1 MSLPN
6 NSSAHDSGPCHGPS
20 GGSVYLVGAG
30 PGDPELVTVRGLR
43 LIRRAEV
50 LVYDRLVS
58 PDLVAEAPMECE
70 RIYVGKAPGRQAADQ
85 DEIGQILI
93 DHARAGKQVVRLKGG
108 DPFVFGRG
116 GEEALALTEAGI
128 PWDVVPAVTSAVGVP
143 AQASIPLTFRGVA
156 ADFAVVTGHRAAG
169 FDAPDWQ
176 ALARI
181 DTLVVL
187 MGVAQLPILRDA
199 LIAHGKSGEI
209 PAAIIERGTFDDERI
224 HTTRLDRLAETA
236 RERRVQSPATVVIGP
251 VVELRSRL
259 TLGRIQ
265 ASLAHGRRSYATQN
279 PQILDR
285 PLYPQELPTPSS
297 SMEGASLEGAQNV
310 Q

>member
-1 MSLPN
+1 MSVPPN
-6 NSSAHDSGPCHGPS
+6 RPLHLLHSTVPGHGPPR
-20 GGSVYLVGAG
+20 GIVHLVGAG
-30 PGDPELVTVRGLR
+30 PGDPELVTVRGLK
-43 LIRRAEV
+43 LIRRAEA

-58 PDLVAEAPMECE
+58 PELVAEAPMDCE
-70 RIYVGKAPGRQAADQ
+70 RIYVGKAPGRQAAHQ
-85 DEIGQILI
+85 EEIGRILI
-93 DHARAGKQVVRLKGG
+93 DRALAGKRVVRLKGG

-116 GEEALALTEAGI
+116 GEEALALTDAGI

-143 AQASIPLTFRGVA
+143 AQASIPLTFRGIA

-169 FDAPDWQ
+169 FDAPDWR

-199 LIAHGKSGEI
+199 LLAHGKSGDT
-209 PAAIIERGTFDDERI
+209 PAAIIERGTFDDERV

-236 RERRVQSPATVVIGP
+236 LEERVQSPATVVIGP

-259 TLGRIQ
+259 AEGRAQTGQTHDSRIPRIPDGPPY
-265 ASLAHGRRSYATQN
+265 S
-279 PQILDR
+279 P
-285 PLYPQELPTPSS
+285 ELPNHAPP
-297 SMEGASLEGAQNV
+297 MESTSLRGAHRVS
-310 Q
+310 